1 MSLRL
6 IQSNAI
12 LNFIMF
18 NVLISNLGFL
28 KLLITYEIIA
38 NFPWCNLTFLGENH
52 SKNCKYKRAFRGCN
66 MLFIWINHY
75 DFVALHSMWIIF
87 L

>member
-1 MSLRL
+1 MLLRL

-38 NFPWCNLTFLGENH
+38 NFPWC
-52 SKNCKYKRAFRGCN
+52 KYKRAFRGCN
-66 MLFIWINHY
+66 RLFIWMQARLVTRASPLDKTI
-75 DFVALHSMWIIF
+75 FIPCLHET